1 MKAVLVLEDGT
12 VIEGKGF
19 GAEGKALGEI
29 VFATGMTGYVE
40 SLTDPSYA
48 GQILMFTYPLIGNYG
63 VSEEDYESDGI
74 KTEGVVV
81 REACFRPSNWRSQKD
96 INEFL
101 LEFGIPGIYGV
112 DTRALTKKIR
122 IHGTMKAV
130 LRTYD
135 GEVDIEAL
143 KREAREQ
150 KSISELKLVKRVAA
164 DEVER
169 IELGD
174 GRYEVALVDCG
185 VKRSIIDNLL
195 NRGMNVTIF
204 PFDAPAEEILS
215 RRPDAVLISN
225 GPGDPAAVEETIAE
239 ARKLIGK
246 VVLYG
251 ICLGHQIIALA
262 LGAKTYK
269 LKFGHRGLNQPVKDL
284 ETGRVFI
291 STQNHGFAV
300 AEGGLERTGL
310 EVTHINLNDNTI
322 EGLKHRELPIR
333 TVQYHPE
340 AGPGPHDTY
349 FFFDFLI
356 KDMENWNAEKS

>member
-1 MKAVLVLEDGT
+1 M
-12 VIEGKGF
+12 
-19 GAEGKALGEI
+19 
-29 VFATGMTGYVE
+29 
-40 SLTDPSYA
+40 
-48 GQILMFTYPLIGNYG
+48 
-63 VSEEDYESDGI
+63 
-74 KTEGVVV
+74 
-81 REACFRPSNWRSQKD
+81 
-96 INEFL
+96 
-101 LEFGIPGIYGV
+101 
-112 DTRALTKKIR
+112 
-122 IHGTMKAV
+122 
-130 LRTYD
+130 
-135 GEVDIEAL
+135 
-143 KREAREQ
+143 
-150 KSISELKLVKRVAA
+150 
-164 DEVER
+164 
-169 IELGD
+169 
-174 GRYEVALVDCG
+174 
-185 VKRSIIDNLL
+185 L
-195 NRGMNVTIF
+195 NQGMNVTIF
-204 PFDAPAEEILS
+204 PFDASAEEILS

-262 LGAKTYK
+262 LGAETYK

-356 KDMENWNAEKS
+356 KDMENWNAEKI

>member
-1 MKAVLVLEDGT
+1 
-12 VIEGKGF
+12 
-19 GAEGKALGEI
+19 
-29 VFATGMTGYVE
+29 
-40 SLTDPSYA
+40 
-48 GQILMFTYPLIGNYG
+48 
-63 VSEEDYESDGI
+63 
-74 KTEGVVV
+74 
-81 REACFRPSNWRSQKD
+81 
-96 INEFL
+96 
-101 LEFGIPGIYGV
+101 
-112 DTRALTKKIR
+112 
-122 IHGTMKAV
+122 
-130 LRTYD
+130 
-135 GEVDIEAL
+135 VDIEAL

-195 NRGMNVTIF
+195 SRGMNVTIF

-262 LGAKTYK
+262 LGAETYK